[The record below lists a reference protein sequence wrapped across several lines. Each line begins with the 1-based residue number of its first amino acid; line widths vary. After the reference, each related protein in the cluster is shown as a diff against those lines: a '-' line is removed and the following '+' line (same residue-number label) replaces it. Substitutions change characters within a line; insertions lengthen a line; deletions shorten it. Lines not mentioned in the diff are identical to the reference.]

1 MLRRIREGSGTCV
14 MSLHAA
20 HRGCCCLCLVACA
33 SFLAV
38 QSQSHSAKTCGCSW
52 PAGLGWLADGQEGP
66 THSLDC
72 SASSLIAAVY
82 VRTSVTLQCL
92 HHMAVRVR
100 GLSGHSMVAR
110 GHAAQVMVWALV
122 LAVGSSWC
130 NSCLCVLGDG
140 RQLGH
145 QCALRRT
152 ERDWRC

>member
-1 MLRRIREGSGTCV
+1 MPLTG
-14 MSLHAA
+14 AA
-20 HRGCCCLCLVACA
+20 VACA
-33 SFLAV
+33 WLLVLRFWLFRVNPTAPKLV
-38 QSQSHSAKTCGCSW
+38 AAHGL
-52 PAGLGWLADGQEGP
+52 LGWAGWLTDRRVP
-66 THSLDC
+66 LTRS
-72 SASSLIAAVY
+72 IA